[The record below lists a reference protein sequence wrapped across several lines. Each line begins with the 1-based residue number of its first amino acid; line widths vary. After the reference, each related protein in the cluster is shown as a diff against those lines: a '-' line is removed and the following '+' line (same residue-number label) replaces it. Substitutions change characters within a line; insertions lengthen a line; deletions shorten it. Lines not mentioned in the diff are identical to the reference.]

1 MIPRAIWTSLKKDDG
16 GQDGEEAPRK
26 HLPLPRER
34 RSTKETEKRSSTK
47 PSKES
52 ISREEAKPDLVR
64 LSRMEDREE
73 ASKVGMSVDDWLA
86 EKKEKSVKEWLA
98 KSVEPGEGT
107 KKRWVHSLEVN
118 ENPERK
124 PKSSDELI
132 EDVLAAL
139 KNGEQ
144 FLKKARS
151 STEGEVVT
159 LSSDS
164 ESGEENRKKKKKKH
178 KEREKVKEKVKD
190 KEKMR
195 KKKKKKRESENDISD
210 DDRKEREKR
219 KKKRREGS
227 EEEERLRQIALN
239 SLISEHSRE
248 ERSSAATLA
257 EEKCEDEEKVRE
269 EIVCEDIGEDVEAEV
284 NNLAAEVD
292 SLTAEADDVTKK
304 PTELSHEEEVKK
316 RSDQLLDDLFI
327 YMCRERK
334 RKDEEEAKKKSEED
348 DPKLG
353 RREELEDGELE
364 RGKVDEPVKDDRK
377 RDSEGRNSKDQTEKE
392 NDRRGGRSTKE
403 RESNRDREKR
413 SSSHRDQNL
422 SDKDRKTSD
431 RDRRYPDKD
440 RKSSD
445 KDHNSSVKDRKSSDK
460 DRKFSEKDKRR
471 SRSRDKRRSRSRS
484 RRRSSSRGRKS
495 SDRRTPRKRSHSAG
509 RRSDGKSRRSRSKK
523 RSSRSRSKRRSSK
536 SPKRSRSR
544 ESVDRPRSRSQEL
557 LDAAGRFDR
566 SKKTK
571 IRMKQHLLE
580 QMNLLKIAKEQ
591 MKGSQ
596 DSLRALSMQ
605 CMEIAR
611 KGLEEEAKAPQEEE
625 AEASSEEE
633 VDNHDIIL
641 YVYATPSMMRIT
653 KSNANYKNILNNE
666 LEKYGKLGTCTGFWM
681 TPHGYDQAYE
691 KTIGDGMGGKAKTLY
706 RPTGT
711 SLLAI
716 GYEGLVDYQKV
727 YLPTTIKISTPS
739 PEKWDKKGLVKTIFA
754 RASLYGDI
762 NIQDTNPHGKMHPPS
777 AFPTATGT
785 APAMT
790 ESSTDLVLFNPNQEA
805 KGPYN
810 PFSKEAK
817 EWEKQKRRQAL
828 LEALLPGGACH
839 PDSARPALENHH
851 VPFNPFSKEAKEA
864 ERLKKE
870 KEKEVKEKKK
880 KKKAK
885 EEEKTDAEAASKVKN
900 PFKKPPQFNPF
911 LEGFRPSSYG
921 YGEVR
926 WTDDGPQD
934 CSKLG
939 NRFKPEQ
946 TTKYKL

>member
-1 MIPRAIWTSLKKDDG
+1 M
-16 GQDGEEAPRK
+16 
-26 HLPLPRER
+26 
-34 RSTKETEKRSSTK
+34 
-47 PSKES
+47 
-52 ISREEAKPDLVR
+52 
-64 LSRMEDREE
+64 
-73 ASKVGMSVDDWLA
+73 
-86 EKKEKSVKEWLA
+86 
-98 KSVEPGEGT
+98 
-107 KKRWVHSLEVN
+107 
-118 ENPERK
+118 
-124 PKSSDELI
+124 
-132 EDVLAAL
+132 
-139 KNGEQ
+139 
-144 FLKKARS
+144 
-151 STEGEVVT
+151 
-159 LSSDS
+159 
-164 ESGEENRKKKKKKH
+164 
-178 KEREKVKEKVKD
+178 
-190 KEKMR
+190 
-195 KKKKKKRESENDISD
+195 
-210 DDRKEREKR
+210 
-219 KKKRREGS
+219 
-227 EEEERLRQIALN
+227 
-239 SLISEHSRE
+239 
-248 ERSSAATLA
+248 
-257 EEKCEDEEKVRE
+257 
-269 EIVCEDIGEDVEAEV
+269 
-284 NNLAAEVD
+284 
-292 SLTAEADDVTKK
+292 
-304 PTELSHEEEVKK
+304 
-316 RSDQLLDDLFI
+316 
-327 YMCRERK
+327 
-334 RKDEEEAKKKSEED
+334 DEEEAKKKSDGDEEEGEPSSD
-348 DPKLG
+348 KD
-353 RREELEDGELE
+353 EIAEGELE
-364 RGKVDEPVKDDRK
+364 RGNGAEPVKDEKK
-377 RDSEGRNSKDQTEKE
+377 RDSEGRSVKDRTEK
-392 NDRRGGRSTKE
+392 DKDRGGRGAKE

-413 SSSHRDQNL
+413 SSHRDSKL
-422 SDKDRKTSD
+422 PDRDRKTSEKD
-431 RDRRYPDKD
+431 RKGSDKD

-445 KDHNSSVKDRKSSDK
+445 RDRKISD
-460 DRKFSEKDKRR
+460 KDKRR
-471 SRSRDKRRSRSRS
+471 SRSRDRRRSGSRSRK
-484 RRRSSSRGRKS
+484 RSSSRGRKS
-495 SDRRTPRKRSHSAG
+495 SDRRTPRKRSRSAG
-509 RRSDGKSRRSRSKK
+509 RRNDGKSRRSRSKK
-523 RSSRSRSKRRSSK
+523 RSSRSRSKKRSSRSRSRKRSSRSSSKRRSSK
-536 SPKRSRSR
+536 SPKRSRSG
-544 ESVDRPRSRSQEL
+544 ESGDRPRSRSQEL

-591 MKGSQ
+591 MAAGSQ

-633 VDNHDIIL
+633 VENHDIIL

-691 KTIGDGMGGKAKTLY
+691 KTIGDGMGGKAKTMY

-777 AFPTATGT
+777 ASPTATGT

-817 EWEKQKRRQAL
+817 EWEKEKRRQAL
-828 LEALLPGGACH
+828 LEALLPGGASH
-839 PDSARPALENHH
+839 PDSASPALENHH

-885 EEEKTDAEAASKVKN
+885 EEEKTDADAASKAKN

-926 WTDDGPQD
+926 WTDEGPQD

-939 NRFKPEQ
+939 NRFKSEQ

>member
-26 HLPLPRER
+26 PLPLPRER
-34 RSTKETEKRSSTK
+34 RTKETTKEEKRSSSK
-47 PSKES
+47 PAKES
-52 ISREEAKPDLVR
+52 ISREEAKTDLVR

-159 LSSDS
+159 LSSDND
-164 ESGEENRKKKKKKH
+164 SGEENRKKKKKKH
-178 KEREKVKEKVKD
+178 KEKEKVKEKD
-190 KEKMR
+190 KEKSR
-195 KKKKKKRESENDISD
+195 KKKKKKRESENDESD
-210 DDRKEREKR
+210 DDRKEGEKR

-248 ERSSAATLA
+248 ERSSATLA
-257 EEKCEDEEKVRE
+257 EVVEEVKE
-269 EIVCEDIGEDVEAEV
+269 EVECEDIGEDVEAEV

-292 SLTAEADDVTKK
+292 SLTAEADVTKQ
-304 PTELSHEEEVKK
+304 PELSHEEEVKK

-334 RKDEEEAKKKSEED
+334 RKDEEEAKKKSEAGKEED
-348 DPKLG
+348 EPNLD
-353 RREELEDGELE
+353 REELEEGELE
-364 RGKVDEPVKDDRK
+364 KGKNDESVKDDKK
-377 RDSEGRNSKDQTEKE
+377 RDSEGRHIKDRTEKDK
-392 NDRRGGRSTKE
+392 DRGRRSTKE
-403 RESNRDREKR
+403 RESHRDRER
-413 SSSHRDQNL
+413 RSSHRDSKPSDRERKTTDRDQKYPEKDRKL
-422 SDKDRKTSD
+422 SDKDRRFSG
-431 RDRRYPDKD
+431 KD
-440 RKSSD
+440 NK
-445 KDHNSSVKDRKSSDK
+445 
-460 DRKFSEKDKRR
+460 R
-471 SRSRDKRRSRSRS
+471 SRSHDRRRSGSRSRK
-484 RRRSSSRGRKS
+484 RSSSRDKKS
-495 SDRRTPRKRSHSAG
+495 SDRRTPRKRSRSAG
-509 RRSDGKSRRSRSKK
+509 RRSDGKSRRSRSRK

-544 ESVDRPRSRSQEL
+544 ESGERPRSRSQEL

-633 VDNHDIIL
+633 VENHDIIL

-790 ESSTDLVLFNPNQEA
+790 ESSTDLVLFNPNQEV

-817 EWEKQKRRQAL
+817 EFEKQKRRQAL

-839 PDSARPALENHH
+839 PDSVRPALENHH

-880 KKKAK
+880 KKKVK
-885 EEEKTDAEAASKVKN
+885 EEEKADADAASKVKN

-926 WTDDGPQD
+926 WTDEGPQD

-939 NRFKPEQ
+939 NRFKPEN

>member
-1 MIPRAIWTSLKKDDG
+1 MIPRAIWTSLKKDERS
-16 GQDGEEAPRK
+16 QDGEEAPRK

-34 RSTKETEKRSSTK
+34 RARETPKEEKRSSSK

-52 ISREEAKPDLVR
+52 ISREEAKTDLVR

-73 ASKVGMSVDDWLA
+73 ASKLGMSVDDWLA

-159 LSSDS
+159 LSSDND
-164 ESGEENRKKKKKKH
+164 SGEENRKKKKKKH
-178 KEREKVKEKVKD
+178 KEKEKVKEKD
-190 KEKMR
+190 KERSR
-195 KKKKKKRESENDISD
+195 KKKKKKRESENDESD
-210 DDRKEREKR
+210 DDRKEGEKR

-248 ERSSAATLA
+248 ERSSATLA
-257 EEKCEDEEKVRE
+257 EVVEEVKE
-269 EIVCEDIGEDVEAEV
+269 EVECEDIGEDVEAEV

-292 SLTAEADDVTKK
+292 SLTAEADVTKQ
-304 PTELSHEEEVKK
+304 PELSHEEEVKK

-334 RKDEEEAKKKSEED
+334 RKDEEEAKKKSEADKEED
-348 DPKLG
+348 EPNLD
-353 RREELEDGELE
+353 REELEEGELE
-364 RGKVDEPVKDDRK
+364 KTDKSGKDDKK
-377 RDSEGRNSKDQTEKE
+377 RDSEGRHIKDQTEKDK
-392 NDRRGGRSTKE
+392 DRGRRSTKE
-403 RESNRDREKR
+403 RESHRDREKR
-413 SSSHRDQNL
+413 SSHRDSKL
-422 SDKDRKTSD
+422 SD
-431 RDRRYPDKD
+431 RDRKTADRD
-440 RKSSD
+440 RKYPE
-445 KDHNSSVKDRKSSDK
+445 KDRKSSDK
-460 DRKFSEKDKRR
+460 DRRFSGKDNKR
-471 SRSRDKRRSRSRS
+471 SRSHDRRRSGSRSRK
-484 RRRSSSRGRKS
+484 RPSSRDRKS
-495 SDRRTPRKRSHSAG
+495 SDRRTPRKRSCSAG

-544 ESVDRPRSRSQEL
+544 ESGERPRSRSQEL

-633 VDNHDIIL
+633 VENHDIIL

-790 ESSTDLVLFNPNQEA
+790 ESSTDLVLFNPNQEV

-817 EWEKQKRRQAL
+817 EFEKQKRRQAL

-839 PDSARPALENHH
+839 PDSVRPALENHH

-880 KKKAK
+880 KKKVK
-885 EEEKTDAEAASKVKN
+885 EEEKADADAASKVKN

-926 WTDDGPQD
+926 WTDEGPQD

-939 NRFKPEQ
+939 NRFKPEN

>member
-16 GQDGEEAPRK
+16 DQDEGPRK
-26 HLPLPRER
+26 PLPLPQGRIQ
-34 RSTKETEKRSSTK
+34 KEEKRTSSK
-47 PSKES
+47 PAKES
-52 ISREEAKPDLVR
+52 ISREEAKTDLVR

-73 ASKVGMSVDDWLA
+73 ASKLGMSVEDWLA
-86 EKKEKSVKEWLA
+86 EKKERSVQEWLS

-118 ENPERK
+118 EHPERK

-144 FLKKARS
+144 FLKNARS
-151 STEGEVVT
+151 STEGEVVD
-159 LSSDS
+159 LSSGDES
-164 ESGEENRKKKKKKH
+164 EGENRKKKKKKH
-178 KEREKVKEKVKD
+178 KEKD
-190 KEKMR
+190 KVRDKER
-195 KKKKKKRESENDISD
+195 ERVRKKKKKRESESD
-210 DDRKEREKR
+210 DSTDERRDRERK

-239 SLISEHSRE
+239 SLGPEHSRE
-248 ERSSAATLA
+248 RKSSAQA
-257 EEKCEDEEKVRE
+257 EDGRE
-269 EIVCEDIGEDVEAEV
+269 RRDNDKDEDVEAEV
-284 NNLAAEVD
+284 DHLAAEVN
-292 SLTAEADDVTKK
+292 SLTADTNIPKSE
-304 PTELSHEEEVKK
+304 ELSHEEEVKK

-327 YMCRERK
+327 YMCREK
-334 RKDEEEAKKKSEED
+334 KKKDEEEAKKTEKADQSDEEPNQVKKEHEEDFKKEDRYRAADGNRVSEE
-348 DPKLG
+348 
-353 RREELEDGELE
+353 RN
-364 RGKVDEPVKDDRK
+364 VKDQSEKDKDRSVRRRK
-377 RDSEGRNSKDQTEKE
+377 ENDSNRDCERRSSDRNHRRANSKDRKSTD
-392 NDRRGGRSTKE
+392 NDRKYVE
-403 RESNRDREKR
+403 
-413 SSSHRDQNL
+413 
-422 SDKDRKTSD
+422 KDRRSSD
-431 RDRRYPDKD
+431 RDRKVYDKA
-440 RKSSD
+440 K
-445 KDHNSSVKDRKSSDK
+445 K
-460 DRKFSEKDKRR
+460 R
-471 SRSRDKRRSRSRS
+471 SRSRDRRRSRSRS
-484 RRRSSSRGRKS
+484 RKVSPGRGKKSSDARTSRGRS
-495 SDRRTPRKRSHSAG
+495 RSAG
-509 RRSDGKSRRSRSKK
+509 RRSDGKTRRSRSKK
-523 RSSRSRSKRRSSK
+523 RSSRSRSKKRSSRSK
-536 SPKRSRSR
+536 SKKRSSRSGSRKRTSRSPKRSNSR
-544 ESVDRPRSRSQEL
+544 EGGDRPRSRSQEL
-557 LDAAGRFDR
+557 LDAANRFDR

-571 IRMKQHLLE
+571 TRMKQHLLE
-580 QMNLLKIAKEQ
+580 QMKLMKIAKEQ
-591 MKGSQ
+591 MKGGK

-633 VDNHDIIL
+633 VENHDVIL

-653 KSNANYKNILNNE
+653 KSNANYKNILNQE

-681 TPHGYDQAYE
+681 TPHGYDLAYE
-691 KTIGDGMGGKAKTLY
+691 KTIGDGMGGKAKAAY

-716 GYEGLVDYQKV
+716 GYEGLVDYKKV

-739 PEKWDKKGLVKTIFA
+739 PEKWDKKGLIKTIFA

-790 ESSTDLVLFNPNQEA
+790 ESSTDLVLFNPNQEQ

-817 EWEKQKRRQAL
+817 EWEKEKRRQAL
-828 LEALLPGGACH
+828 LEALLPGGNCH
-839 PDSARPALENHH
+839 PDSVRPAIENHH

-870 KEKEVKEKKK
+870 QEKEAKEKKEKKK
-880 KKKAK
+880 KKKVK
-885 EEEKTDAEAASKVKN
+885 EEEKSAVEADPKGKN

-926 WTDDGPQD
+926 WTDEGPLD
-934 CSKLG
+934 ATKLG
-939 NRFKPEQ
+939 NRFKPEH

>member
-26 HLPLPRER
+26 HLPLSRER
-34 RSTKETEKRSSTK
+34 REKETPKEEKRTSK

-52 ISREEAKPDLVR
+52 ISREEAKTDLVR
-64 LSRMEDREE
+64 LSRIEDREE
-73 ASKVGMSVDDWLA
+73 ASKLGMSVEEWLA

-164 ESGEENRKKKKKKH
+164 ESEEENRRKKKKKH
-178 KEREKVKEKVKD
+178 KEKEKLKDKIKD
-190 KEKMR
+190 KEKTR
-195 KKKKKKRESENDISD
+195 KKKKKKRESESNDSD
-210 DDRKEREKR
+210 DNRKEQE
-219 KKKRREGS
+219 KKKKRRREGS

-239 SLISEHSRE
+239 SLVSEHSRE
-248 ERSSAATLA
+248 ERNSEALA
-257 EEKCEDEEKVRE
+257 KEDHGDVEEAKMDTERPSKAES
-269 EIVCEDIGEDVEAEV
+269 VEAEV
-284 NNLAAEVD
+284 NDLAAEVD
-292 SLTAEADDVTKK
+292 NLTGDADVTK
-304 PTELSHEEEVKK
+304 PSALSHEEEIKK

-327 YMCRERK
+327 YMCREKK
-334 RKDEEEAKKKSEED
+334 RKDEEEAKQKSDADKAEVNPSLD
-348 DPKLG
+348 K
-353 RREELEDGELE
+353 EELEDGELE
-364 RGKVDEPVKDDRK
+364 SGKIDKPSKDDK
-377 RDSEGRNSKDQTEKE
+377 KKESEGRSEKD
-392 NDRRGGRSTKE
+392 RGERGTRE
-403 RESNRDREKR
+403 RESNRDRER
-413 SSSHRDQNL
+413 RSSHR
-422 SDKDRKTSD
+422 
-431 RDRRYPDKD
+431 D

-445 KDHNSSVKDRKSSDK
+445 RDRKSSDK
-460 DRKFSEKDKRR
+460 DRKYLDKDRKSSEKDRKLSEKDKKR
-471 SRSRDKRRSRSRS
+471 SRSRDKKRSGSRS

-495 SDRRTPRKRSHSAG
+495 SDRKTPRKRSHSAG
-509 RRSDGKSRRSRSKK
+509 RRSDGKSRRSRSRSKK
-523 RSSRSRSKRRSSK
+523 RSGSRSKRRSSR
-536 SPKRSRSR
+536 SPKRSRSK
-544 ESVDRPRSRSQEL
+544 ESGDRPRSRSQEL

-625 AEASSEEE
+625 AEASSDEE

-681 TPHGYDQAYE
+681 TPHGYDHAYE
-691 KTIGDGMGGKAKTLY
+691 KTIGDGMGGKAKAVY

-790 ESSTDLVLFNPNQEA
+790 ESSTDLVLFNPNQEP

-828 LEALLPGGACH
+828 LEALLPGGASH
-839 PDSARPALENHH
+839 PDSARPAIENHH

-885 EEEKTDAEAASKVKN
+885 EEEKGLADADAKAKN

-926 WTDDGPQD
+926 WTDEGPLD
-934 CSKLG
+934 ATKLG

>member
-1 MIPRAIWTSLKKDDG
+1 
-16 GQDGEEAPRK
+16 
-26 HLPLPRER
+26 
-34 RSTKETEKRSSTK
+34 
-47 PSKES
+47 
-52 ISREEAKPDLVR
+52 
-64 LSRMEDREE
+64 
-73 ASKVGMSVDDWLA
+73 
-86 EKKEKSVKEWLA
+86 
-98 KSVEPGEGT
+98 
-107 KKRWVHSLEVN
+107 
-118 ENPERK
+118 
-124 PKSSDELI
+124 
-132 EDVLAAL
+132 
-139 KNGEQ
+139 
-144 FLKKARS
+144 
-151 STEGEVVT
+151 
-159 LSSDS
+159 
-164 ESGEENRKKKKKKH
+164 
-178 KEREKVKEKVKD
+178 
-190 KEKMR
+190 
-195 KKKKKKRESENDISD
+195 
-210 DDRKEREKR
+210 
-219 KKKRREGS
+219 
-227 EEEERLRQIALN
+227 
-239 SLISEHSRE
+239 
-248 ERSSAATLA
+248 
-257 EEKCEDEEKVRE
+257 
-269 EIVCEDIGEDVEAEV
+269 
-284 NNLAAEVD
+284 
-292 SLTAEADDVTKK
+292 
-304 PTELSHEEEVKK
+304 
-316 RSDQLLDDLFI
+316 
-327 YMCRERK
+327 
-334 RKDEEEAKKKSEED
+334 
-348 DPKLG
+348 
-353 RREELEDGELE
+353 
-364 RGKVDEPVKDDRK
+364 
-377 RDSEGRNSKDQTEKE
+377 
-392 NDRRGGRSTKE
+392 
-403 RESNRDREKR
+403 
-413 SSSHRDQNL
+413 
-422 SDKDRKTSD
+422 
-431 RDRRYPDKD
+431 
-440 RKSSD
+440 
-445 KDHNSSVKDRKSSDK
+445 
-460 DRKFSEKDKRR
+460 
-471 SRSRDKRRSRSRS
+471 
-484 RRRSSSRGRKS
+484 
-495 SDRRTPRKRSHSAG
+495 
-509 RRSDGKSRRSRSKK
+509 
-523 RSSRSRSKRRSSK
+523 
-536 SPKRSRSR
+536 
-544 ESVDRPRSRSQEL
+544 

-591 MKGSQ
+591 MAAGSQ

-633 VDNHDIIL
+633 VENHDIIL

-666 LEKYGKLGTCTGFWM
+666 LEKYGKLGNCTGFWM

-691 KTIGDGMGGKAKTLY
+691 KTIGDGMGGKAKTMY

-739 PEKWDKKGLVKTIFA
+739 PEKWDKKGLIKTIFA

-817 EWEKQKRRQAL
+817 EWEKEKRRQAL

-839 PDSARPALENHH
+839 PGSALPALENHH

-885 EEEKTDAEAASKVKN
+885 EEEKTDADAAAKAKN

-926 WTDDGPQD
+926 WTDEGPQD

-939 NRFKPEQ
+939 NRFKSEQ